1 MTGFGVQGHTQ
12 YDAEFRNV
20 KCNLVKFSVRIT
32 IASLR
37 VFSEEHLGELTGG
50 HGLLRTQESGD
61 REPVR
66 GAVSGCGGGSV
77 MEGNILQTTRYILA
91 MTALSTDVFIASVH

>member
-1 MTGFGVQGHTQ
+1 MTGFGVRGHLQ

-20 KCNLVKFSVRIT
+20 KCNLVMISVRIT

-50 HGLLRTQESGD
+50 HGLLRTQESCD

-77 MEGNILQTTRYILA
+77 MEGNILQTTRYILDCD
-91 MTALSTDVFIASVH
+91 SIEHNVFIASAH